1 MTKMTWQFPPNFTN
15 APIGPRDRGIEHY
28 TGRRF
33 DSLVRETIQNSLD
46 AQAKRGEAP
55 AKVDFHLAELDVA
68 SFNGQELA
76 QAVNASIAGLKP
88 KKDEAYR
95 KMFRKAAAQ
104 LDKATIPALVITDSN
119 TTGVCDDGED
129 DCSWAALTRGH
140 GESVKPIGNDASGSY
155 GFGKAAAYLA
165 TDLRTVLYTTTFAAN
180 GHLESRFIG
189 KAILSGH
196 KDSKGKKVTNE
207 GYFGGPDFASLCN
220 EDIPEPYRLEHPGLC
235 LRIPGYLAPK
245 DWQVQV
251 IRIAV
256 ANFFHAIVKG
266 ELEVT
271 VGEETVS
278 AATVEAYANLISVR
292 EKHLLDTSSKPPIA
306 TGDIAGIGDVTLRI
320 TLHDAGGE
328 NIHDVAL
335 VRDAGMMI
343 TRQRTKM
350 GPAHFT
356 IPGHW
361 HHFTS
366 VVECLS
372 DPEAGS
378 IVRDCESS
386 NHDELSVERIP
397 NEEDRPLAREALRKL
412 GAWMKEEIRK
422 HAEPPGNTEPVNA
435 TEAADL
441 LPIKE
446 LNSDPN
452 RKPLPSGDSISQP
465 VQRGTSAPTVRVR
478 PDPPEPP
485 DPPNPPKPPQPPKP
499 PTPPA
504 PQVVVQRDALAR
516 AKFRVGGRSD
526 THGLTIQIPPF
537 AKRINN
543 VQIQAVTE
551 HGGDIVM
558 KISKVWMNG
567 KELKVSKGK
576 IAAIA
581 PNSKNSVTL
590 EVNLQE
596 PVAGRRYRLRTATAK
611 GKV

>member
-1 MTKMTWQFPPNFTN
+1 MTKMTWQFPPNSTN

-46 AQAKRGEAP
+46 GQAKRGEAP
-55 AKVDFHLAELDVA
+55 VKVDFHLAELNVA

-76 QAVNASIAGLKP
+76 EAVNASITGLKP
-88 KKDEAYR
+88 KDEAYR

-104 LDKATIPALVITDSN
+104 LGKATIPALVITDSN

-129 DCSWAALTRGH
+129 DCPWAALTRGY
-140 GESVKPIGNDASGSY
+140 GASIKPGNDASGSY

-165 TDLRTVLYTTTFAAN
+165 TDLRTVLYTTTFAVN

-207 GYFGGPDFASLCN
+207 GYFSGPDFASLCN
-220 EDIPEPYRLEHPGLC
+220 EDIPEPYRLDQPGLC

-245 DWQVQV
+245 DWQAQV

-256 ANFFHAIVKG
+256 ANFFHAIAKG

-271 VGEETVS
+271 VGEETIS
-278 AATVEAYANLISVR
+278 ASTVGDHANLLSVR
-292 EKHLLDTSSKPPIA
+292 EKHLLDTSTKPPIA
-306 TGDIAGIGDVTLRI
+306 QVNIPGIGDVTLRI
-320 TLHDAGGE
+320 TLHNAGGE

-350 GPAHFT
+350 GPAQFT

-361 HHFTS
+361 HHFTAI
-366 VVECLS
+366 VECLS

-386 NHDELSVERIP
+386 NHDELSVGRIP
-397 NEEDRPLAREALRKL
+397 NEEDRRPARDVLRKL

-422 HAEPPGNTEPVNA
+422 RAEPPSNTEPVNA
-435 TEAADL
+435 TEAAAL
-441 LPIKE
+441 LPIRAH
-446 LNSDPN
+446 NSDPN
-452 RKPLPSGDSISQP
+452 RKPLPNGDSISQP
-465 VQRGTSAPTVRVR
+465 VQRGTSTPTVGVR
-478 PDPPEPP
+478 PNPP
-485 DPPNPPKPPQPPKP
+485 DPPNPPKPHQPPKP
-499 PTPPA
+499 PTPRA

-516 AKFRVGGRSD
+516 AKFRVGGRND

-537 AKRINN
+537 TKRINN

-551 HGGDIVM
+551 HGGDIAM

-581 PNSKNSVTL
+581 PNSKSPATL

-596 PVAGRRYRLRTATAK
+596 PVAGRRFRLRTVAEK
-611 GKV
+611 GKT